1 MTQRLINYF
10 AFAVLS
16 LLWLG
21 FGAALLINPEILQ
34 SVWQAFRGWPWV
46 GQALITLLT
55 LPVVL
60 GLWLWQTSWPL
71 WLRLI
76 LVIGLAGSTSNKR
89 RPRAMAGL
97 PTVAANPAIFRND
110 LRSMPMY
117 GSSIPIQRAAQ
128 DVRAGVLTSHLQ
140 QGRHLCK

>member
-76 LVIGLAGSTSNKR
+76 LVIGLAWVTLYTFF
-89 RPRAMAGL
+89 PRKADNL
-97 PTVAANPAIFRND
+97 PEIAAVK
-110 LRSMPMY
+110 S
-117 GSSIPIQRAAQ
+117 
-128 DVRAGVLTSHLQ
+128 
-140 QGRHLCK
+140 

>member
-1 MTQRLINYF
+1 MNQRLINYI
-10 AFAVLS
+10 AFTVLG

-34 SVWQAFRGWPWV
+34 AVWQAFRGWPWV
-46 GQALITLLT
+46 AQAMITLLT

-76 LVIGLAGSTSNKR
+76 LVIG
-89 RPRAMAGL
+89 MAWVTL
-97 PTVAANPAIFRND
+97 YTFFPKKADNQPKAAVAKI
-110 LRSMPMY
+110 
-117 GSSIPIQRAAQ
+117 
-128 DVRAGVLTSHLQ
+128 
-140 QGRHLCK
+140 